1 MVDNSESRNIYNTI
15 ETNLRYG
22 NYEDNY
28 DKNLNGHKV
37 LLSKCPKIDAKNN
50 IFIKIMKERGKKK
63 LNPIEIFNRNKEYL
77 NKMPR
82 KKSSGRFCRPFEG
95 EYDKKKEIL
104 FNALKNNHY
113 EEIVNEMRKKYIK
126 DKKHYYTYSDD
137 TLTLNFP
144 MVENFRNEEYLNYID
159 NKSKWLVNKDFERY
173 KQPEREKIYFPRIN
187 KEI

>member
-1 MVDNSESRNIYNTI
+1 
-15 ETNLRYG
+15 
-22 NYEDNY
+22 
-28 DKNLNGHKV
+28 
-37 LLSKCPKIDAKNN
+37 
-50 IFIKIMKERGKKK
+50 MKERGKKK

-126 DKKHYYTYSDD
+126 YNNAFY
-137 TLTLNFP
+137 P
-144 MVENFRNEEYLNYID
+144 
-159 NKSKWLVNKDFERY
+159 
-173 KQPEREKIYFPRIN
+173 
-187 KEI
+187 